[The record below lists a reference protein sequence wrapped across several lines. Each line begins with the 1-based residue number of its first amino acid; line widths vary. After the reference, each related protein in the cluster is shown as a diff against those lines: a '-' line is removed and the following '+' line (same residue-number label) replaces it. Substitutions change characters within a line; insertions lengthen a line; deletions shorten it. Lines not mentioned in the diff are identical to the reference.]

1 MPEADQ
7 YKFANKELLEM
18 LIKQADVH
26 DGQWVLLVNFAF
38 SAGNFGPSSDQLLP
52 GAVTAIQHIGIQRA
66 VANTPVEMM
75 LDAKKVNP
83 RRTARAKREKA
94 EKPSSSN

>member
-7 YKFANKELLEM
+7 YKFTNKELLEL

-26 DGQWVLLVNFAF
+26 DGRWVLLVNFAF
-38 SAGNFGPSSDQLLP
+38 SAGNFGPSSDQILP

-66 VANTPVEMM
+66 GENTPVGML

-83 RRTARAKREKA
+83 RRTARTKRGKA